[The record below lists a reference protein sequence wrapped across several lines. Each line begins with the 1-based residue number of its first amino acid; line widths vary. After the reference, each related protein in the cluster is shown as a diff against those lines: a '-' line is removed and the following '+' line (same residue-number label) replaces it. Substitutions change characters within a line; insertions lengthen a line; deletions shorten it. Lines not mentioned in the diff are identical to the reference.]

1 MSSKFSLN
9 NFTLGAFTTE
19 LGKLFQTLVI
29 RWKNEH
35 LTVLQIGGCTNTF
48 KLWPRMIT
56 LVLKM
61 SDVRS
66 KGSELCKISYALY
79 CTLNYKLFWAY
90 VIQVKV
96 SLRK

>member
-19 LGKLFQTLVI
+19 LGKAFQTLVI

-35 LTVLQIGGCTNTF
+35 LTVLQFVDCTNTF
-48 KLWPRMIT
+48 KLWPRMTT
-56 LVLKM
+56 LVLKI

-79 CTLNYKLFWAY
+79 CTLNYNLFWAY
-90 VIQVKV
+90 VNQVKP

>member
-19 LGKLFQTLVI
+19 LGKVFQTLVI

-35 LTVLQIGGCTNTF
+35 LTVLQFEGCTNTF

-56 LVLKM
+56 LVLCQMWDQK
-61 SDVRS
+61 V
-66 KGSELCKISYALY
+66 
-79 CTLNYKLFWAY
+79 LNCVKLAMHY
-90 VIQVKV
+90 IVH
-96 SLRK
+96 

>member
-9 NFTLGAFTTE
+9 NFILDAFTTE
-19 LGKLFQTLVI
+19 LSKAFQTLVI

-35 LTVLQIGGCTNTF
+35 LTVLQLKGCTNTL
-48 KLWPRMIT
+48 KLWPRIIT

-66 KGSELCKISYALY
+66 KGFELCKISYMHY
-79 CTLNYKLFWAY
+79 I
-90 VIQVKV
+90 VH
-96 SLRK
+96 

>member
-9 NFTLGAFTTE
+9 NFTLGTFTTE
-19 LGKLFQTLVI
+19 LGKAFQTLVI

-35 LTVLQIGGCTNTF
+35 LTLLQFEGCTNTF
-48 KLWPRMIT
+48 KLWPRMIR

-79 CTLNYKLFWAY
+79 CTLNYNLFWAY

>member
-19 LGKLFQTLVI
+19 LGKAFQTLVYSE
-29 RWKNEH
+29 KH
-35 LTVLQIGGCTNTF
+35 LTVLQFEGCTSTF

-61 SDVRS
+61 SDV
-66 KGSELCKISYALY
+66 GSRGSDSYKISYA
-79 CTLNYKLFWAY
+79 
-90 VIQVKV
+90 
-96 SLRK
+96 

>member
-19 LGKLFQTLVI
+19 LGKVFQTLVI
-29 RWKNEH
+29 WWKNEH
-35 LTVLQIGGCTNTF
+35 LTILQFEGCTNTF

-66 KGSELCKISYALY
+66 KDSELCKISYMHY
-79 CTLNYKLFWAY
+79 I
-90 VIQVKV
+90 VH
-96 SLRK
+96 

>member
-1 MSSKFSLN
+1 MSNKFSSN
-9 NFTLGAFTTE
+9 NFTLDAFTTE

-48 KLWPRMIT
+48 KLWLRMIT

-61 SDVRS
+61 SDMRS

>member
-1 MSSKFSLN
+1 MSSKLSLN

-19 LGKLFQTLVI
+19 LGKPFQTLVI

-35 LTVLQIGGCTNTF
+35 LTVLQFEGCKNTF
-48 KLWPRMIT
+48 ELWPRMIT

-66 KGSELCKISYALY
+66 RGSELCKISYA
-79 CTLNYKLFWAY
+79 
-90 VIQVKV
+90 
-96 SLRK
+96 

>member
-1 MSSKFSLN
+1 
-9 NFTLGAFTTE
+9 
-19 LGKLFQTLVI
+19 
-29 RWKNEH
+29 
-35 LTVLQIGGCTNTF
+35 
-48 KLWPRMIT
+48 MIT

-66 KGSELCKISYALY
+66 TDSELCKISYALY
-79 CTLNYKLFWAY
+79 CTLNYNLFWAY

>member
-1 MSSKFSLN
+1 
-9 NFTLGAFTTE
+9 
-19 LGKLFQTLVI
+19 
-29 RWKNEH
+29 
-35 LTVLQIGGCTNTF
+35 
-48 KLWPRMIT
+48 MIT

>member
-9 NFTLGAFTTE
+9 NFTLGAITTE
-19 LGKLFQTLVI
+19 LGKAFQTLVI
-29 RWKNEH
+29 RRKNKY
-35 LTVLQIGGCTNTF
+35 LRVLQFEGCTNTF

-56 LVLKM
+56 LVLKI

-66 KGSELCKISYALY
+66 TGSELCKISYALY
-79 CTLNYKLFWAY
+79 CTLNYNLFWAY

-96 SLRK
+96 NLRK

>member
-1 MSSKFSLN
+1 MSSKFLLN

-19 LGKLFQTLVI
+19 LGKVFQTLVI

-35 LTVLQIGGCTNTF
+35 LTVLQFEGCTNTF

-90 VIQVKV
+90 VIQVKI

>member
-19 LGKLFQTLVI
+19 LGKVFQTLVI

-35 LTVLQIGGCTNTF
+35 LTVLQFEGCTNTF

-61 SDVRS
+61 SDV
-66 KGSELCKISYALY
+66 KKCQMWDQKVLNCVKLAMHYVVHYITNYYELI
-79 CTLNYKLFWAY
+79 
-90 VIQVKV
+90 
-96 SLRK
+96 